1 MKKKLLLFLTCLMTL
16 ISTPVYAAY
25 DDTYEWSEDA
35 VLVDNDAKHDN
46 NKITLYYLRS
56 AKSQMTGKFSFDFTY
71 ETENLTCR
79 YENWLENATIV
90 ESTPEYNLILYRF
103 TVEDGIYT
111 FSTNMPE
118 ENFIILTP
126 DFKNPTLG
134 DNSTYK
140 KYPVELSNKSE
151 MSLYAISG
159 TDEFILSQSNNLIT
173 FATDR
178 ENALNELGRGNA
190 NNSTTQTV
198 ELPEDIKKQEE
209 EKLEEEQFEE
219 TLNNVSELL
228 NKDDNGKITSSNEEK
243 EIVTVEEGTEEP
255 EKENK
260 EESSFDKIYTYAV
273 TILFLIAMVAAGIFK
288 KNK

>member
-1 MKKKLLLFLTCLMTL
+1 ML

-56 AKSQMTGKFSFDFTY
+56 ANSQMTGKFSFDFIY

-111 FSTNMPE
+111 FSTNTPE
-118 ENFIILTP
+118 ENFIVLTP

-134 DNSTYK
+134 DTSTYK
-140 KYPVELSNKSE
+140 KYPVELSNNSE

-159 TDEFILSQSNNLIT
+159 TDEFIMTQSNNLIT
-173 FATDR
+173 FATER

-198 ELPEDIKKQEE
+198 ESPEDIKKQEE
-209 EKLEEEQFEE
+209 EKLEEEKFEE
-219 TLNNVSELL
+219 ALNNVSELL
-228 NKDDNGKITSSNEEK
+228 NKDDNGTVTSSDDKE
-243 EIVTVEEGTEEP
+243 EIVTVKEETKEIEED
-255 EKENK
+255 KK
-260 EESSFDKIYTYAV
+260 ESSFDKFYTYAV
-273 TILFLIAMVAAGIFK
+273 TILFLIAMIAAGIFK